1 MVEIKAKILNVNP
14 DTIKGYLIREE
25 EASYNDEIDDD
36 CKEFED
42 GSP

>member
-1 MVEIKAKILNVNP
+1 MNSYELHNKLGP
-14 DTIKGYLIREE
+14 KGYLIREE